1 MTHNPPPL
9 VSPVPGLSVRAV
21 LDQDGLVTAGLAL
34 SDGGDRAVL
43 LVGSDVAAP
52 GGRREFL
59 AWCQALA
66 DVGRVAPSSHI
77 AGFGHTTEGRPYFAS
92 YVTPSL
98 ADRMRLAG
106 PPPHRAVRVI
116 ATAVADVLAAAHA
129 TGIVHAA
136 VSPATILVDAGQA
149 RLGGF
154 GAAAPGLD
162 APLGVWAFTAPEHR
176 DAAAAGGIVGTT
188 ASDVFSLAASICVA
202 RAGMLPWSDP
212 VSWADAAGLPSG
224 AGIPGWVEVIR
235 AALAVDPDRRPTAE
249 EFAAGMRSGADSA
262 EEPGRAARVDLRGL
276 IPREVRRLAAY
287 SVDAMSDGNTVVARA
302 TPPPIVTRRRSAD
315 GRVIDLPPDATAMFS
330 RITAP
335 APADAPTT
343 LLPLVA
349 ADTADS
355 ARTAR
360 ADVGTT
366 TGRPTP
372 DTNGTPAALNPAADA
387 ENGSAVATD
396 DDDVDEPPT
405 GFIHAMLTKPAA
417 AAIAA
422 TASALLLGTG
432 AYAWAQQK
440 PSPAPIAAPIPAA
453 SAPARPTP
461 TPTLSQ
467 TQLLAGARQA
477 GQQFL
482 HNVGVRSDLACAGV
496 IGGNVVTTAAGEP
509 PISCPALIAR
519 ARSLLGSDTLDAM
532 TNANVTSAVG
542 YAGGSV
548 SGSTGGPYPEAAIS
562 LSHVPSLRP
571 VLKSFEMVLTFRDQ
585 QWWVAEVTFG

>member
-9 VSPVPGLSVRAV
+9 RSPVPGLSVRAV
-21 LDQDGLVTAGLAL
+21 LDQDALVTAGLAL
-34 SDGGDRAVL
+34 SDRGDRAVL

-59 AWCQALA
+59 AWSQALA

-136 VSPATILVDAGQA
+136 VSPATILIDAGQA

-188 ASDVFSLAASICVA
+188 ASDVFSLAATICVA

-235 AALAVDPDRRPTAE
+235 AALAVNPDQRPTAE
-249 EFAAGMRSGADSA
+249 EFAAGMRSGADPA
-262 EEPGRAARVDLRGL
+262 EEPAAAARVDLRGL

-287 SVDAMSDGNTVVARA
+287 SVDAMNDGSTVVARA

-315 GRVIDLPPDATAMFS
+315 GRVIDLPPDATATFS

-343 LLPLVA
+343 LLPLVSA
-349 ADTADS
+349 ELAD
-355 ARTAR
+355 RGAR
-360 ADVGTT
+360 ATET
-366 TGRPTP
+366 ATGEPTP
-372 DTNGTPAALNPAADA
+372 GPNATPATVNAAGDA
-387 ENGSAVATD
+387 GNGIATD
-396 DDDVDEPPT
+396 SDNADEPPS
-405 GFIHAMLTKPAA
+405 GFVHAMLTKPAA

-422 TASALLLGTG
+422 TASALLLGSG

-440 PSPAPIAAPIPAA
+440 PPPAPIAAPKPATVP
-453 SAPARPTP
+453 SRPTA

-467 TQLLAGARQA
+467 AQLLAGARQA

-482 HNVGVRSDLACAGV
+482 HNVGVRSDIACAGV
-496 IGGNVVTTAAGEP
+496 TGVDIVTTKPGHA
-509 PISCPALIAR
+509 PISCAALLAN
-519 ARSLLGSDTLDAM
+519 AKSLLGADTLDAM
-532 TNANVTSAVG
+532 TNAKVTSAVR
-542 YAGGSV
+542 YAGGPV
-548 SGSTGGPYPEAAIS
+548 SGSTGGPYPEASIS
-562 LSHVPSLRP
+562 LSHVPALRQ

>member
-9 VSPVPGLSVRAV
+9 TSPVPGLSVRAV
-21 LDQDGLVTAGLAL
+21 LDQDALVTAGLAL
-34 SDGGDRAVL
+34 SDKGDRAVL

-59 AWCQALA
+59 AWSQALA
-66 DVGRVAPSSHI
+66 DVGRVAPTALI
-77 AGFGHTTEGRPYFAS
+77 AGFGHTAEGRPYFAS

-98 ADRMRLAG
+98 ADRMRLTG

-116 ATAVADVLAAAHA
+116 ATGVADVLAAAHA

-136 VSPATILVDAGQA
+136 VSPATILIDAGRA

-176 DAAAAGGIVGTT
+176 HAAAAGGLVGTP
-188 ASDVFSLAASICVA
+188 ASDVFSLAATICVA

-224 AGIPGWVEVIR
+224 ASIPGWVEVIR
-235 AALAVDPDRRPTAE
+235 AALDVNPDQRPTAE
-249 EFAAGMRSGADSA
+249 EFAAGMRAGDDPAD
-262 EEPGRAARVDLRGL
+262 EPAAAARVDLRGL

-287 SVDAMSDGNTVVARA
+287 SVDAMNDGSTIVARA
-302 TPPPIVTRRRSAD
+302 TPPPTVTRRRSAD
-315 GRVIDLPPDATAMFS
+315 GRVVDLPPDATVMFS
-330 RITAP
+330 RILAP

-349 ADTADS
+349 ANPTGGTDATAEPAARIPTAANS
-355 ARTAR
+355 A
-360 ADVGTT
+360 
-366 TGRPTP
+366 PTP
-372 DTNGTPAALNPAADA
+372 VGKAGDGGADGGAA
-387 ENGSAVATD
+387 ATD
-396 DDDVDEPPT
+396 IDDEADEPPT
-405 GFIHAMLTKPAA
+405 GFSHAVLTKPAA

-440 PSPAPIAAPIPAA
+440 PPPARVAAAKPAA
-453 SAPARPTP
+453 TASPGPTA

-467 TQLLAGARQA
+467 AQLLAGARQA
-477 GQQFL
+477 GQQFI
-482 HNVGVRSDLACAGV
+482 HNVGVRSDVACAGV
-496 IGGNVVTTAAGEP
+496 IGGNIVTTKAGHA
-509 PISCPALIAR
+509 PISCAALLAH
-519 ARSLLGSDTLDAM
+519 AKSLLGSDTLDAM
-532 TNANVTSAVG
+532 TTAKVTSAVG

-548 SGSTGGPYPEAAIS
+548 SGSTGGPYSEASIS
-562 LSHVPSLRP
+562 LSHVPALRTA
-571 VLKSFEMVLTFRDQ
+571 LKAFELVLTFRNG

>member
-9 VSPVPGLSVRAV
+9 VSPVPGLSVQAV
-21 LDQDGLVTAGLAL
+21 LDQDALVTAGLAL
-34 SDGGDRAVL
+34 SDRGDRAVL

-59 AWCQALA
+59 AWSRALA

-77 AGFGHTTEGRPYFAS
+77 AGFGHTTEGRPYFAA

-98 ADRMRLAG
+98 ADRMRLTG

-136 VSPATILVDAGQA
+136 VSPATILIDAGQA

-188 ASDVFSLAASICVA
+188 ASDVFSLAATICVA

-224 AGIPGWVEVIR
+224 AGVPGWVEVIR
-235 AALAVDPDRRPTAE
+235 AALAANPDQRPTAE
-249 EFAAGMRSGADSA
+249 EFAAGMRSGADPA
-262 EEPGRAARVDLRGL
+262 EEPAGAARVDLRGL

-287 SVDAMSDGNTVVARA
+287 SVDAMNDGSTVVARA

-349 ADTADS
+349 ADS
-355 ARTAR
+355 ALGAR
-360 ADVGTT
+360 AAGETA

-372 DTNGTPAALNPAADA
+372 GTDATPAAVNAAGDA
-387 ENGSAVATD
+387 EDDVATD
-396 DDDVDEPPT
+396 DDDAEEPPS

-422 TASALLLGTG
+422 TASALLLGSG

-440 PSPAPIAAPIPAA
+440 PPPAPIAAPKPAA
-453 SAPARPTP
+453 TASPRPAA

-467 TQLLAGARQA
+467 AQLLAGARQA

-496 IGGNVVTTAAGEP
+496 IGGKVVTTGAGQA
-509 PISCPALIAR
+509 PISCAALLAR
-519 ARSLLGSDTLDAM
+519 AKSLLGSDALDAM

-548 SGSTGGPYPEAAIS
+548 SASTGGPYPEASIS

>member
-21 LDQDGLVTAGLAL
+21 LDQDALVTAGLAL
-34 SDGGDRAVL
+34 SDKGDRAVL
-43 LVGSDVAAP
+43 LVGADVAAP

-59 AWCQALA
+59 AWSQALA
-66 DVGRVAPSSHI
+66 DVGRVAPSAHI

-106 PPPHRAVRVI
+106 PLPHRAVRVI

-136 VSPATILVDAGQA
+136 VSPATILIDAGQA

-188 ASDVFSLAASICVA
+188 ASDVFSLAATICVA

-235 AALAVDPDRRPTAE
+235 AALSANPDRRPTAE
-249 EFAAGMRSGADSA
+249 EFAAGMRSGADPA
-262 EEPGRAARVDLRGL
+262 DEPAAAARVDLRGL

-287 SVDAMSDGNTVVARA
+287 SVDAMNEGNTVVAQA

-330 RITAP
+330 RIAAP
-335 APADAPTT
+335 ALADAPTT

-349 ADTADS
+349 ADPGG
-355 ARTAR
+355 R
-360 ADVGTT
+360 T
-366 TGRPTP
+366 TGET
-372 DTNGTPAALNPAADA
+372 AAGGPVPGPNAAPMAANAAGDS
-387 ENGSAVATD
+387 ETGDSVAPD
-396 DDDVDEPPT
+396 DDADEPPS
-405 GFIHAMLTKPAA
+405 GFVHAMLTKPAA
-417 AAIAA
+417 AAIAV
-422 TASALLLGTG
+422 TASALLLGSG

-440 PSPAPIAAPIPAA
+440 PPPAPVAAVSSSAAASPSPTARLSPA
-453 SAPARPTP
+453 
-461 TPTLSQ
+461 
-467 TQLLAGARQA
+467 QLLAGARQA
-477 GQQFL
+477 GQQFI
-482 HNVGVRSDLACAGV
+482 HNVGVRSDLACGGV
-496 IGGNVVTTAAGEP
+496 IGVDVVTTKPGHA
-509 PISCPALIAR
+509 PISCAELIAN
-519 ARSLLGSDTLDAM
+519 ATSLLGADTLDAM
-532 TNANVTSAVG
+532 TNAKVTAAVRFT
-542 YAGGSV
+542 GGSV
-548 SGSTGGPYPEAAIS
+548 SGSTGGAYPQASIS
-562 LSHVPSLRP
+562 LSHVPALRP
-571 VLKSFEMVLTFRDQ
+571 VLTSFKMLLTFRDQ

>member
-9 VSPVPGLSVRAV
+9 TSPVPGLGVRAV
-21 LDQDGLVTAGLAL
+21 LDQDALVTAGLAL
-34 SDGGDRAVL
+34 SARGDRAVL

-136 VSPATILVDAGQA
+136 VSPATILIDAGQA

-188 ASDVFSLAASICVA
+188 ASDVFSLAATICVA

-235 AALAVDPDRRPTAE
+235 AALAANPDQRPTAE
-249 EFAAGMRSGADSA
+249 EFAAGMRSGADPA
-262 EEPGRAARVDLRGL
+262 EEPAAAARVDLRGL

-287 SVDAMSDGNTVVARA
+287 SVDAMSDGSTVVARA

-330 RITAP
+330 RIIAP
-335 APADAPTT
+335 APGDAPTR

-349 ADTADS
+349 ANPADRHAPPTGETA
-355 ARTAR
+355 
-360 ADVGTT
+360 
-366 TGRPTP
+366 TGESTP
-372 DTNGTPAALNPAADA
+372 GPNATPATVNAVGDA
-387 ENGSAVATD
+387 GTASAPDVD
-396 DDDVDEPPT
+396 DTDEPPS

-417 AAIAA
+417 AAIAV
-422 TASALLLGTG
+422 TASALLLGSG

-440 PSPAPIAAPIPAA
+440 PPPAPIAGPQPASTA
-453 SAPARPTP
+453 STRPTVR
-461 TPTLSQ
+461 PTLSQ
-467 TQLLAGARQA
+467 AQLLAGARQA

-482 HNVGVRSDLACAGV
+482 HNVGVRSDVACADVVGV
-496 IGGNVVTTAAGEP
+496 NVVTTKPGHS
-509 PISCPALIAR
+509 PISCAALLAH
-519 ARSLLGSDTLDAM
+519 AKSLLGPDTLDAM
-532 TNANVTSAVG
+532 TNAHVTAAVG
-542 YAGGSV
+542 DTSGSV
-548 SGSTGGPYPEAAIS
+548 NGSTGGPYPEASIS
-562 LSHVPSLRP
+562 LSHVPALRP

>member
-9 VSPVPGLSVRAV
+9 TSPVPGLSVRAV
-21 LDQDGLVTAGLAL
+21 LDQDALVTAGLAL
-34 SDGGDRAVL
+34 SDRGDRAVL

-59 AWCQALA
+59 AWSQALA
-66 DVGRVAPSSHI
+66 DVGRVAPSSRI
-77 AGFGHTTEGRPYFAS
+77 AGFGHTTEGRPYFAA

-98 ADRMRLAG
+98 ADRMRLTG

-136 VSPATILVDAGQA
+136 VSPATILIDAGQT

-188 ASDVFSLAASICVA
+188 ASDVFSLAATICVA

-235 AALAVDPDRRPTAE
+235 AALDANPDQRPTAE
-249 EFAAGMRSGADSA
+249 EFAAGMRSGADPA
-262 EEPGRAARVDLRGL
+262 EEPTGATRVDLRGL

-287 SVDAMSDGNTVVARA
+287 SVDAMNDGSTVVAWA

-343 LLPLVA
+343 LLPLVV
-349 ADTADS
+349 ADP
-355 ARTAR
+355 ARGAR
-360 ADVGTT
+360 A
-366 TGRPTP
+366 TGETATAGPTP
-372 DTNGTPAALNPAADA
+372 GTNAAPATVNAAGDA
-387 ENGSAVATD
+387 ENGS
-396 DDDVDEPPT
+396 
-405 GFIHAMLTKPAA
+405 G
-417 AAIAA
+417 
-422 TASALLLGTG
+422 
-432 AYAWAQQK
+432 
-440 PSPAPIAAPIPAA
+440 
-453 SAPARPTP
+453 
-461 TPTLSQ
+461 
-467 TQLLAGARQA
+467 
-477 GQQFL
+477 
-482 HNVGVRSDLACAGV
+482 C
-496 IGGNVVTTAAGEP
+496 
-509 PISCPALIAR
+509 
-519 ARSLLGSDTLDAM
+519 
-532 TNANVTSAVG
+532 
-542 YAGGSV
+542 
-548 SGSTGGPYPEAAIS
+548 
-562 LSHVPSLRP
+562 
-571 VLKSFEMVLTFRDQ
+571 RDRR
-585 QWWVAEVTFG
+585 